1 MHAEDMVGVAP
12 CAVCQGDSTELPAGA
27 YNYLFGQ
34 YLGDGHLVTT
44 SRVPVLRIDAC
55 PDYPSVVDEIVTCV
69 EDLRGTRPGLVRRR
83 NSARVITVQSYW
95 THWPCLLPQ
104 HGPGYKHTRS
114 VHLASWQQQLV
125 AIDPWAFI
133 RGLVH
138 SDGCRALNRVRVKG
152 REYRYPRYFFAN
164 ESTDILEIAGWA
176 LDLVGVEWRFNRRN
190 SISVARRTAV
200 RRMDEHI
207 GPKT

>member
-44 SRVPVLRIDAC
+44 S
-55 PDYPSVVDEIVTCV
+55 
-69 EDLRGTRPGLVRRR
+69 GTRPGLVRRR

-152 REYRYPRYFFAN
+152 REYHYPRYFFAN